1 LGRKESLRVVHFRY
15 AAFYRMADLMVI
27 RPILALD
34 LHSVFE
40 DNIGASYQSEDM
52 ASIAT
57 RKVVIITGGN
67 AGIGLET
74 AKHLSKIGFHTI
86 IGIIGRSLSHQS
98 RM

>member
-1 LGRKESLRVVHFRY
+1 
-15 AAFYRMADLMVI
+15 
-27 RPILALD
+27 
-34 LHSVFE
+34 VFE
-40 DNIGASYQSEDM
+40 DNIGASKYQSEDM

-86 IGIIGRSLSHQS
+86 IGITESSLSHQI